1 MDRVSACNREA
12 LFLASWTMALRVEPH
27 LDRSLT
33 MVEVEEDDTGRAWR
47 SCDFKLERSADREE
61 ELP

>member
-12 LFLASWTMALRVEPH
+12 LLLASWTMASRVDPH

-33 MVEVEEDDTGRAWR
+33 AAEVDVDDKGRAWR
-47 SCDFKLERSADREE
+47 SCDFKLERSAEREE
-61 ELP
+61 EPP